1 MDRCARERVNERID
15 EPAAAALSA
24 RELATRARGSWRD
37 AREDA
42 FDRVASA
49 RRRVRAKTRGADAAM

>member
-1 MDRCARERVNERID
+1 MNERID

-24 RELATRARGSWRD
+24 RESATRACGAWRD